1 MRRILALDRCQ
12 MDRLGGPSGSAPT
25 KLTALLVVAGSVAV
39 TVPAHAERP
48 DCGLFP
54 DMHPGFACYD
64 KVSRAPIRRPDES
77 FKPDAAKAVSTKAA
91 TSRSLNIRA
100 N

>member
-1 MRRILALDRCQ
+1 
-12 MDRLGGPSGSAPT
+12 
-25 KLTALLVVAGSVAV
+25 LLVVAGSVAV

-54 DMHPGFACYD
+54 DMHSRFACYEN
-64 KVSRAPIRRPDES
+64 VSRAPNPAPDES

-91 TSRSLNIRA
+91 TSRSRKIRA

>member
-1 MRRILALDRCQ
+1 MKLA
-12 MDRLGGPSGSAPT
+12 
-25 KLTALLVVAGSVAV
+25 ALLAVAGIFAV

-54 DMHPGFACYD
+54 DMHSRFTCYD
-64 KVSRAPIRRPDES
+64 NVSRAPPPVPDEAS
-77 FKPDAAKAVSTKAA
+77 KPDAAKAKAA
-91 TSRSLNIRA
+91 TTRNRKTPT

>member
-1 MRRILALDRCQ
+1 
-12 MDRLGGPSGSAPT
+12 
-25 KLTALLVVAGSVAV
+25 LLVVAGSVAV

-54 DMHPGFACYD
+54 DMHSRFACYEN
-64 KVSRAPIRRPDES
+64 VSRAPNPAPDES
-77 FKPDAAKAVSTKAA
+77 FKPDAAKAKAVSTKAA
-91 TSRSLNIRA
+91 TSRSRKIRA

>member
-1 MRRILALDRCQ
+1 
-12 MDRLGGPSGSAPT
+12 MDRRGGPSGSAPT

-39 TVPAHAERP
+39 TAPAHAERP

-54 DMHPGFACYD
+54 DMHSRFACYEN
-64 KVSRAPIRRPDES
+64 VSRAPNPAPDES
-77 FKPDAAKAVSTKAA
+77 FKPDAAKAKAVSTKAA
-91 TSRSLNIRA
+91 TSRSRKIRA